1 MELDM
6 DTQVNMAKHNLLE
19 NANQGDLGVIEIKPT
34 LQIKGKLPK
43 VSDFRAR

>member
-6 DTQVNMAKHNLLE
+6 DAQVNMAKTNLLE

-34 LQIKGKLPK
+34 L
-43 VSDFRAR
+43 

>member
-6 DTQVNMAKHNLLE
+6 DTQVNMAKTNLLE

-34 LQIKGKLPK
+34 L
-43 VSDFRAR
+43 